1 MYKIGEFSRIT
12 GLSVKTLRY
21 YHEEKLLIPDEVDPG
36 SGYRY
41 YSEDAVSRATRIRQL
56 RELDFSLEEIR
67 EVLSQCKQEEDLY
80 WYLSEKSQMLQE
92 RIAHYNSLKK
102 RIAAIC
108 KQKEM
113 NRMSKVTAVELVERE
128 PIQIASLRYKG
139 RYDECGPYFSK
150 LFGAAKNAAD
160 GPSMCVYHDEEYRES
175 DADIECCVPLKKPI
189 GTKDI
194 DQRTLP
200 GGKHLKVVYTGPYEE
215 IGQAYHELLKHATEN
230 NIALGVY
237 SITVYVKGPGMLFKG
252 NPNDYV
258 TEVLIP
264 LKNA

>member
-21 YHEEKLLIPDEVDPG
+21 YHDEGLLIPDEVDPA

-41 YSEDAVSRATRIRQL
+41 YFEDAVSRATQIRQL
-56 RELDFSLEEIR
+56 RELDFSLEEIL
-67 EVLSQCKQEEDLY
+67 EVLSHCNKEEDLY

-102 RIAAIC
+102 RITAIC

-113 NRMSKVTAVELVERE
+113 NRMSKVTIVELVERE

-139 RYDECGPYFSK
+139 RYDDCGTYFSK
-150 LFGAAKNAAD
+150 LFGAAKGAAD
-160 GPSMCVYHDEEYRES
+160 GPSMCVYHNEEYRES
-175 DADIECCVPLKKPI
+175 DADIECCVPLKKAI
-189 GTKDI
+189 GAKNV

-215 IGQAYHELLKHATEN
+215 IGQAYHELLKYAAQNT
-230 NIALGVY
+230 ISLGKY
-237 SITVYVKGPGMLFKG
+237 SIAVYVKGPGMLFKG

-264 LKNA
+264 LENA